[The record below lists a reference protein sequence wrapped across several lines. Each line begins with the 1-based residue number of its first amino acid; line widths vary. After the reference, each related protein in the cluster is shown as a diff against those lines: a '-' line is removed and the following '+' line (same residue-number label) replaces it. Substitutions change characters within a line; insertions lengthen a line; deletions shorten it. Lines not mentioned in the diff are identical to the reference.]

1 VGEALAGT
9 LYEQLKPSALR
20 PGLLAAKAAL
30 EALMQQINSTAAA
43 ISISNLMAGFPS
55 CCRNIAALRGVYITK
70 VPWSAGGESA
80 R

>member
-1 VGEALAGT
+1 LA
-9 LYEQLKPSALR
+9 
-20 PGLLAAKAAL
+20 AAKAAL
-30 EALMQQINSTAAA
+30 DALMQQINSTAAA